1 MSGLGS
7 GAPGRETMTDETP
20 RRGIGWRILAIVA
33 IGLVFRLIMAYGFS
47 GLRGSGFDSDL
58 GLFRFWAANLG
69 DHGPFGFYD
78 RGFFADY
85 TPGYLYALW
94 LVGVV
99 GQFLGGVGDLIKLPA
114 ILTDVALGYIVY
126 RMARDLGV
134 SERRAT
140 IAGAVVIVNPITWF
154 DSVVWGQVDSFG
166 TVFLLLS
173 VRELWKARSERAA
186 ILAVVAALVKPQLA
200 ILVPIVAFVT
210 IRRVLWP
217 KGGFGSEA
225 APEPSGFGWER
236 RTTGW
241 IRIVSTGVAG
251 FATAVVLSAPFG
263 LSVVS
268 FSGTAP
274 FVDSSLVRLILST
287 ASTYSYVTVNAYNLW
302 ALFPVD
308 GQSMAT
314 NGGWIFD
321 APVPDATSWAS
332 IGPFPAAA
340 VGGLLLGLLLFVVIP
355 FIVARR
361 PDRLTILVGVS
372 VMALA
377 FFAVPTRVH
386 ERYLFPLFAL
396 AAIPLAFSW
405 RWRIVY
411 VIASV
416 ATFLNMYVVLTT
428 IYPDNPSIR
437 DWLGIGEAIRSQFG
451 VTLIALANTAVF
463 VWAFAQLRPAARRSL
478 EAELEH
484 GREPDAWDEDA
495 AVAPVAT
502 GAPGGGGGGVPVA
515 AGAGTGATAALAA
528 STPRRRLVPA
538 WFDRPSW
545 SDVGPIAW
553 FRARIDETPIRPD
566 RSATLTHEGR
576 GRIDR
581 LDLWLLIVLVVAAMG
596 LRMFRLAEPARMH
609 FDEVYHARTAAEFL
623 QDWRYGIS
631 HYIYEWTHPHL
642 AKYAMAGGMV
652 LFAGHD
658 TQATSDLGGTRPR
671 RRHRAPPARP
681 VIDHNAGRRSR
692 LGRDGLGA
700 DRLRPADPQAG
711 GVVDRGRRRRRGL
724 RQRPQQALRGHR
736 RRRAAGPRP
745 GQPRRAGRGHH
756 RPDPPAGAH
765 RHARR
770 PDQPAGAVR
779 RRLARRRDPA
789 RRHRRDRRPGHGHG
803 DGARGRAGS
812 RRHGRRGQRPGDRR
826 DAGPGR

>member
-1 MSGLGS
+1 M
-7 GAPGRETMTDETP
+7 
-20 RRGIGWRILAIVA
+20 
-33 IGLVFRLIMAYGFS
+33 
-47 GLRGSGFDSDL
+47 
-58 GLFRFWAANLG
+58 
-69 DHGPFGFYD
+69 
-78 RGFFADY
+78 
-85 TPGYLYALW
+85 
-94 LVGVV
+94 
-99 GQFLGGVGDLIKLPA
+99 
-114 ILTDVALGYIVY
+114 
-126 RMARDLGV
+126 
-134 SERRAT
+134 
-140 IAGAVVIVNPITWF
+140 IVNPITWF

-405 RWRIVY
+405 RWRIV
-411 VIASV
+411 
-416 ATFLNMYVVLTT
+416 
-428 IYPDNPSIR
+428 
-437 DWLGIGEAIRSQFG
+437 
-451 VTLIALANTAVF
+451 
-463 VWAFAQLRPAARRSL
+463 
-478 EAELEH
+478 
-484 GREPDAWDEDA
+484 
-495 AVAPVAT
+495 
-502 GAPGGGGGGVPVA
+502 
-515 AGAGTGATAALAA
+515 
-528 STPRRRLVPA
+528 
-538 WFDRPSW
+538 
-545 SDVGPIAW
+545 
-553 FRARIDETPIRPD
+553 
-566 RSATLTHEGR
+566 
-576 GRIDR
+576 
-581 LDLWLLIVLVVAAMG
+581 
-596 LRMFRLAEPARMH
+596 
-609 FDEVYHARTAAEFL
+609 
-623 QDWRYGIS
+623 
-631 HYIYEWTHPHL
+631 
-642 AKYAMAGGMV
+642 
-652 LFAGHD
+652 
-658 TQATSDLGGTRPR
+658 
-671 RRHRAPPARP
+671 
-681 VIDHNAGRRSR
+681 
-692 LGRDGLGA
+692 
-700 DRLRPADPQAG
+700 
-711 GVVDRGRRRRRGL
+711 
-724 RQRPQQALRGHR
+724 
-736 RRRAAGPRP
+736 
-745 GQPRRAGRGHH
+745 
-756 RPDPPAGAH
+756 
-765 RHARR
+765 
-770 PDQPAGAVR
+770 VR
-779 RRLARRRDPA
+779 RRLGGDVPQHVRRPDDASTRTTRASGTGWGSARR
-789 RRHRRDRRPGHGHG
+789 
-803 DGARGRAGS
+803 S
-812 RRHGRRGQRPGDRR
+812 
-826 DAGPGR
+826 GPSSA

>member
-1 MSGLGS
+1 
-7 GAPGRETMTDETP
+7 
-20 RRGIGWRILAIVA
+20 
-33 IGLVFRLIMAYGFS
+33 MAYGFS

-58 GLFRFWAANLG
+58 GLFRFWASNLA
-69 DHGPFGFYD
+69 DQGPFGFYD

-210 IRRVLWP
+210 IRRALWP

-251 FATAVVLSAPFG
+251 FATAVLLSAPFG

-405 RWRIVY
+405 RWRIAVRRR
-411 VIASV
+411 VGGDVPQHVRRPDDDLPGQPEHPGLAGDRRGDPVPVRRDGDRAGQHRGVPVGLRPAPARRPCGRSRRSWSTGAS
-416 ATFLNMYVVLTT
+416 ATPGTRRPAWPRWGPV
-428 IYPDNPSIR
+428 R
-437 DWLGIGEAIRSQFG
+437 
-451 VTLIALANTAVF
+451 
-463 VWAFAQLRPAARRSL
+463 RPAARSGARSRPQ
-478 EAELEH
+478 APAPRRRRSPGRRRGGASCRHGSTARH
-484 GREPDAWDEDA
+484 GRTSARSPGSGRGSTRHPSAPTGRRASRTRA
-495 AVAPVAT
+495 A
-502 GAPGGGGGGVPVA
+502 
-515 AGAGTGATAALAA
+515 AA
-528 STPRRRLVPA
+528 STA
-538 WFDRPSW
+538 S
-545 SDVGPIAW
+545 
-553 FRARIDETPIRPD
+553 TC
-566 RSATLTHEGR
+566 
-576 GRIDR
+576 
-581 LDLWLLIVLVVAAMG
+581 
-596 LRMFRLAEPARMH
+596 
-609 FDEVYHARTAAEFL
+609 
-623 QDWRYGIS
+623 
-631 HYIYEWTHPHL
+631 
-642 AKYAMAGGMV
+642 
-652 LFAGHD
+652 
-658 TQATSDLGGTRPR
+658 
-671 RRHRAPPARP
+671 
-681 VIDHNAGRRSR
+681 
-692 LGRDGLGA
+692 
-700 DRLRPADPQAG
+700 
-711 GVVDRGRRRRRGL
+711 
-724 RQRPQQALRGHR
+724 
-736 RRRAAGPRP
+736 
-745 GQPRRAGRGHH
+745 
-756 RPDPPAGAH
+756 
-765 RHARR
+765 
-770 PDQPAGAVR
+770 
-779 RRLARRRDPA
+779 
-789 RRHRRDRRPGHGHG
+789 
-803 DGARGRAGS
+803 GS
-812 RRHGRRGQRPGDRR
+812 
-826 DAGPGR
+826 

>member
-58 GLFRFWAANLG
+58 GLFRFWASNLA

-114 ILTDVALGYIVY
+114 IVTDVALGYIVY

-134 SERRAT
+134 SDRRAT

-186 ILAVVAALVKPQLA
+186 ILAVVAALVKPQLGDPRA
-200 ILVPIVAFVT
+200 RSSPSSPSAAS
-210 IRRVLWP
+210 LWP

-268 FSGTAP
+268 FSRTAP

-340 VGGLLLGLLLFVVIP
+340 VGGLLLGLLLFVVMP

-411 VIASV
+411 VVASV

-428 IYPDNPSIR
+428 HLPRQPEHPGLAGDRRGDPVPARR
-437 DWLGIGEAIRSQFG
+437 DADRAGQHRG
-451 VTLIALANTAVF
+451 VRVG
-463 VWAFAQLRPAARRSL
+463 LRPAPAGGATVARGGARARAASRTPGTSRPAWPRWERCARRS
-478 EAELEH
+478 
-484 GREPDAWDEDA
+484 
-495 AVAPVAT
+495 
-502 GAPGGGGGGVPVA
+502 
-515 AGAGTGATAALAA
+515 
-528 STPRRRLVPA
+528 RRRWPGCG
-538 WFDRPSW
+538 R
-545 SDVGPIAW
+545 
-553 FRARIDETPIRPD
+553 R
-566 RSATLTHEGR
+566 GR
-576 GRIDR
+576 GRD
-581 LDLWLLIVLVVAAMG
+581 
-596 LRMFRLAEPARMH
+596 
-609 FDEVYHARTAAEFL
+609 
-623 QDWRYGIS
+623 
-631 HYIYEWTHPHL
+631 
-642 AKYAMAGGMV
+642 
-652 LFAGHD
+652 
-658 TQATSDLGGTRPR
+658 
-671 RRHRAPPARP
+671 
-681 VIDHNAGRRSR
+681 
-692 LGRDGLGA
+692 
-700 DRLRPADPQAG
+700 
-711 GVVDRGRRRRRGL
+711 
-724 RQRPQQALRGHR
+724 
-736 RRRAAGPRP
+736 
-745 GQPRRAGRGHH
+745 
-756 RPDPPAGAH
+756 
-765 RHARR
+765 
-770 PDQPAGAVR
+770 
-779 RRLARRRDPA
+779 
-789 RRHRRDRRPGHGHG
+789 G
-803 DGARGRAGS
+803 DGARQLHARAAARAGVV
-812 RRHGRRGQRPGDRR
+812 RPPLLVGRRPDRVVPGADRR
-826 DAGPGR
+826 DAHPPRPVGDPRPRGRAAASTASTSGC